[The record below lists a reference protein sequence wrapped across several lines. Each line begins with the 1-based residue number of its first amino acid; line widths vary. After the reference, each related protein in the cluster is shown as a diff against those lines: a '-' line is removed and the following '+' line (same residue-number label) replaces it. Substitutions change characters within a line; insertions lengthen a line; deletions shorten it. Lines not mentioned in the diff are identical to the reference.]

1 VNNSENQ
8 SPTETDTETIECEL
22 ANAGSLW
29 AQAENFW
36 QVVGW
41 SFNCSVLHKR
51 RWERWRAWLTYML
64 DMLEA
69 EWEVRER
76 MTDDNAL
83 ETSLIV
89 RYMDSRRAIAGRE
102 RRIVRGIFADGRTKS
117 NAEFG
122 EIWKNETK
130 ELKKDTDVRKIETKI
145 DIEADNFGDYMD
157 DENQA
162 DLEDSTSEYVTPASD
177 TNDDQTDLFPDVSGF
192 LGGMDSIHLRVRLLA
207 LLSKVAYY
215 VPESFTDINSLY
227 DIYVE
232 HIRVLPIPAFF
243 LLMSPPTLR
252 HFAPEAAN
260 ALTQYI
266 LRSMIAAS
274 APSPEKDDLSQDT
287 LETYYLPFAA
297 NTNSIVDNTKVSL
310 CVEALLRLLVIHTE
324 LGLAWT
330 PSLHEAVETG
340 IKARFDKAKKKQTRR
355 GTDGDRGCDGTWLE
369 ASAER
374 IRAVIAMAGRND
386 LGP

>member
-1 VNNSENQ
+1 MNNSENQ
-8 SPTETDTETIECEL
+8 SPTETEIETIEGEL

-41 SFNCSVLHKR
+41 SFNCSILYKR

-69 EWEVRER
+69 DWEVRER
-76 MTDDNAL
+76 MTIDDAL

-117 NAEFG
+117 IAEFG
-122 EIWKNETK
+122 EVWKNETK

-145 DIEADNFGDYMD
+145 DIEADNFGDYVE

-162 DLEDSTSEYVTPASD
+162 DLEDSASESVTSASD
-177 TNDDQTDLFPDVSGF
+177 TNNNHTDLFPDVSGF

-215 VPESFTDINSLY
+215 VPESFTDINTLY
-227 DIYVE
+227 DLYVE

-287 LETYYLPFAA
+287 LEIYYLPFAA
-297 NTNSIVDNTKVSL
+297 NTNSIIDNTKVSL

-324 LGLAWT
+324 VGLAWT
-330 PSLHEAVETG
+330 PCLHEAAETG
-340 IKARFDKAKKKQTRR
+340 VKARFDKAKKKQTKRAS
-355 GTDGDRGCDGTWLE
+355 DGDVRCDGTWLE

-374 IRAVIAMAGRND
+374 IRAVIAMAR
-386 LGP
+386 PE